1 VDLAHPI
8 RTLVTSLDGPV
19 LEVLARTT
27 RPLTGREVHRLA
39 AAGSENGVRAVLHRL
54 AEQGL
59 VRADERSNAVFYALN
74 RDHLAAPAVDVLVNL
89 WSTFVGR
96 LYGAFDGWEVP
107 PIHASLFGSAA
118 RRDGTTASDVD
129 ILLVRPAKP
138 ADSHRWVTQTERLAE
153 SVHTWTGNHC
163 QLYEVTR
170 RAIAEHVHAREPIIE
185 AWRRDAVTIYGP
197 SIADLL
203 KRLA

>member
-19 LEVLARTT
+19 LEVLVRTT

-59 VRADERSNAVFYALN
+59 VLADERSNAVFYVLN

-89 WSTFVGR
+89 WGTFVGR
-96 LYGAFDGWEVP
+96 LREAFDGWDP
-107 PIHASLFGSAA
+107 RPIHASLFGSAA
-118 RRDGTTASDVD
+118 RRDGTAASDVD

-138 ADSHRWVTQTERLAE
+138 ADTRRWVTQTERLAE
-153 SVHTWTGNHC
+153 SVHAWTGNHC
-163 QLYEVTR
+163 QFYEVTR
-170 RAIAEHVHAREPIIE
+170 RAVAEHVQVREPIIE
-185 AWRRDAVTIYGP
+185 SWRRDAVTVYGP
-197 SIADLL
+197 SVADLL
-203 KRLA
+203 KRLV